1 MRSFVASPTGLESKR
16 LPTVRDAVTLNIL
29 ANARVGQGQGP
40 YFGVPLPVPAGGL
53 AKPASPHSR

>member
-1 MRSFVASPTGLESKR
+1 
-16 LPTVRDAVTLNIL
+16 VTLNIL